1 METSQGISAD
11 PLPVRVTYVFAAGE
25 HIRQRQ
31 CRPPEVGDRRRFLL
45 LGSNEESRVTV
56 VHVERAAGGV
66 YYAHV
71 VDESHLNPNMKA

>member
-1 METSQGISAD
+1 MEASQGISFD

-31 CRPPEVGDRRRFLL
+31 CRPPEVGDQRRFLL
-45 LGSNEESRVTV
+45 LCRHEERRVTV

-66 YYAHV
+66 YHAHV
-71 VDESHLNPNMKA
+71 AEESRFVAEQ